1 MSGGFL
7 NGVTNKSGT
16 NNKCKSNH
24 INYYFCLTL
33 YHKSSFIFIMKK
45 RSFAI
50 LGLVMGLFVLG
61 NIQAQTSGVS
71 KYGEDSIKCIENNSL
86 YYEFYKQWKQSNYK
100 NDSWKDAFGP
110 WRWVF
115 INCPASTKN
124 IFLHGEKLV
133 EEALKHEADKD
144 RKGKYIDTLMMVYDK
159 RIQYFGSEGYVL
171 GKKGSDLYKL
181 RPSDYEK
188 SYNILKKSIEIEGNK
203 SKGGGL
209 IYYFR
214 SAEKMV
220 KSGKSDTTI
229 LVDIYDQ
236 TSVIIELNLANAK
249 NEKTKA
255 KWENIKGNIEL
266 SFEPW
271 AKCEDLISLY
281 TIKFNEAPED
291 IELLKKITKILDKKD
306 CTDSELFFKAT
317 ENLHKAEPT
326 ARTAELTGKMYIKRE
341 QFTDAVNY
349 LKEAINLYEDDQERA
364 DVHYLLANVYFH
376 LKRFADARSACYAT
390 LKVRPN
396 DGKVYIL
403 IGDLYASSAK
413 KCGEGDFFSK
423 VAYWPAVDKYIK
435 AKNVDPEV
443 ADLARTKIN
452 TFIQYFPATEQIFFH
467 DLKAGDSFTVECW
480 INETTTV
487 RASD

>member
-1 MSGGFL
+1 
-7 NGVTNKSGT
+7 
-16 NNKCKSNH
+16 
-24 INYYFCLTL
+24 
-33 YHKSSFIFIMKK
+33 MKK
-45 RSFAI
+45 KSFAI
-50 LGLVMGLFVLG
+50 LGIVIGMLLFINV
-61 NIQAQTSGVS
+61 QAQSDEGS
-71 KYGEDSIKCIENNSL
+71 KFGSDSVKCIENNSL
-86 YYEFYKQWKQSNYK
+86 YYEFYKQWKSSNYK
-100 NDSWKDAFGP
+100 NEAWKDAMPP

-124 IFLHGEKLV
+124 IYLHGEKLIDEV
-133 EEALKHEADKD
+133 LKHETDKASKD
-144 RKGKYIDTLMMVYDK
+144 LYIDTLMMVYDK
-159 RIQYFGSEGYVL
+159 RIQYFGKEGYVL

-181 RPSDYEK
+181 RPSSYEQ
-188 SYNILKKSIEIEGNK
+188 SYNILKKSIDLEGNK
-203 SKGGGL
+203 SSGESM

-220 KSGKSDTTI
+220 KLGNADTSI

-236 TSVIIELNLANAK
+236 TSVIIEYNMANAK
-249 NEKTKA
+249 DDKNLK

-281 TIKFNEAPED
+281 TIKFNDAPED

-317 ENLHKAEPT
+317 ENLHKAEPS

-341 QFTDAVNY
+341 LYVEAIPY
-349 LKEAINLYEDDQERA
+349 LKDAINLYEDDQDRA
-364 DVHYLLANVYFH
+364 DVDYLLANVYFQ
-376 LKRFADARSACYAT
+376 LKRFADARSECYAT
-390 LKVRPN
+390 LKIRPN
-396 DGKVYIL
+396 DGKAYLL

-413 KCGEGDFFSK
+413 QCGDGDFYSK
-423 VAYWPAVDKYIK
+423 VAYWVAVDKYIK

-443 ADLARTKIN
+443 EELARTKIN
-452 TFIQYFPATEQIFFH
+452 TFTQYFPATEQIFFH
-467 DLKAGDSFTVECW
+467 DLKEGDSFTVECW
-480 INETTTV
+480 INETTKV